1 MEYIREID
9 THYTKINHNIYGNSL
24 ISILTSINQE
34 FWDNVVYY
42 STLPTE
48 EKLNKVKTLIENVI
62 RKFNFKRKRLMKN
75 VACLVPRLQRKFAKD
90 PKKMMSSGYYGRE
103 MTLEEQ
109 EAKLQARL
117 DAQSRNDQDPLLA
130 LLHDKEFD
138 YDYESDS
145 MGKANIVSTVWK
157 LYDFSIT

>member
-1 MEYIREID
+1 
-9 THYTKINHNIYGNSL
+9 
-24 ISILTSINQE
+24 
-34 FWDNVVYY
+34 
-42 STLPTE
+42 
-48 EKLNKVKTLIENVI
+48 
-62 RKFNFKRKRLMKN
+62 MKN

-145 MGKANIVSTVWK
+145 MGKANIISTVWK
-157 LYDFSIT
+157 LCVFSIIQILCEIKFVDLRNAKSTILAHFDTLDSKFS